1 MKFSIYSGDANTGM
15 GMSWLCRIVAIFFDL
30 QTFNSIENG
39 KYSMFCCLFDN
50 GLIKFVFFELQARTP
65 ILIIYCVQ
73 CATCIV
79 EDAYVP
85 I

>member
-1 MKFSIYSGDANTGM
+1 MKLSIYSGDTHIGM
-15 GMSWLCRIVAIFFDL
+15 GMSWLCWIVAIFFNL

-39 KYSMFCCLFDN
+39 QYSMFCCLFDN

-73 CATCIV
+73 K
-79 EDAYVP
+79 
-85 I
+85 